1 MNTNSKINEPLI
13 EVNSLSLK
21 IKDKK
26 IVDGLSFALNAPS
39 SCHICCDNEQ
49 LARAIYQA
57 LAFEKGIEKGE
68 YRVTA
73 NVCRMIT
80 KRKELMGI
88 LTVKQN
94 FDFFFGLYK
103 NTIKQELTISD
114 FQEMLE
120 LTNKQWGNRLEELTN
135 TLIEKT
141 SIAISFLIP
150 FQLYIFRHDTFARQ
164 NLSENMKIFV
174 SNKLAITGH
183 ICVFSKVIDDSILP
197 KPSLRLMISKNKTCE
212 RYE

>member
-1 MNTNSKINEPLI
+1 MEKS
-13 EVNSLSLK
+13 
-21 IKDKK
+21 
-26 IVDGLSFALNAPS
+26 
-39 SCHICCDNEQ
+39 
-49 LARAIYQA
+49 IYQA
-57 LAFEKGIEKGE
+57 LAFKKGIEKGE
-68 YRVTA
+68 YRVTY
-73 NVCRMIT
+73 NTCRIIT
-80 KRKELMGI
+80 KRKELLGI

-114 FQEMLE
+114 FKEMLE
-120 LTNKQWGNRLEELTN
+120 LTNKQWGNRLDELTN

-150 FQLYIFRHDTFARQ
+150 FQLYIFRYETLARQ
-164 NLSENMKIFV
+164 NLSDNMKTFV

-183 ICVFSKVIDDSILP
+183 ICVFSKFIDDSILSN
-197 KPSLRLMISKNKTCE
+197 PSLRLMISANKTCE

>member
-1 MNTNSKINEPLI
+1 MNIISKINEPLI

-21 IKDKK
+21 INDRK
-26 IVDGLSFALNAPS
+26 IVDELSFALNAPS
-39 SCHICCDNEQ
+39 SCHICCENNQ
-49 LARAIYQA
+49 LARSIYQA
-57 LAFEKGIEKGE
+57 LAMEKHIEKGE

-73 NVCRMIT
+73 NACRMIT
-80 KRKELMGI
+80 RKTRLLGI

-94 FDFFFGLYK
+94 FDFFFGLYQ

-120 LTNKQWGNRLEELTN
+120 LTNKQWSNRLEGLTN

-150 FQLYIFRHDTFARQ
+150 FELYIFRHDTLARQ
-164 NLSENMKIFV
+164 NLSNKMKIFI

-197 KPSLRLMISKNKTCE
+197 KPGLKLMISANKTSE
-212 RYE
+212 